1 MKPINILPLI
11 LLNLI
16 TTSVSA
22 QQEKGYAPVNGL
34 KLYYEIHGEG
44 KPILLFHG
52 SYMSIDGW
60 GHFLQQ
66 LAKTRKVIAVEMQG
80 HGHTAD
86 IDRPFSYASMA
97 DDAAQLLK
105 YLKIDK
111 ADILGYSLG
120 GTIALE
126 FGIKHPELTDKI
138 VVISSVFKH
147 EGWSADVRNAL
158 KSMKPEFLDKT
169 PMKTEYDKIAPDPKH
184 WRDFVKKLTDFDN
197 TDFNL
202 GEENIKNMKSPVML
216 IMGDNDGV
224 DPDHTIQMYRLLG
237 GLVFADMTGLPKSQ
251 LAILPGKTHVS
262 LMENTQPMA
271 DMIKAFLDGKKTK
284 K

>member
-1 MKPINILPLI
+1 MKQINILPLI

-22 QQEKGYAPVNGL
+22 QQQKGFAPVNGL

-52 SYMSIDGW
+52 SYMGIDSW

-66 LAKTRKVIAVEMQG
+66 LAKTRQVIAVEMQG

-86 IDRPFSYASMA
+86 IDRPFSYTSMA

-126 FGIKHPELTDKI
+126 FGIRHPELTNNI

-147 EGWSADVRNAL
+147 EGWSEDVRTAL
-158 KSMKPEFLDKT
+158 KSIKPEFLDNT
-169 PMKTEYDKIAPDPKH
+169 PMKAEYDRIAPNPKH
-184 WRDFVKKLTDFDN
+184 WRSFVKKLTDFGN

-202 GEENIKNMKSPVML
+202 GEENIKNMKSPVLL

-224 DPDHTIQMYRLLG
+224 DPDHIIQIYRLLG
-237 GLVFADMTGLPKSQ
+237 GSVFADMAGLPKSQ

-262 LMENTQPMA
+262 LMEETQPMA
-271 DMIKAFLDGKKTK
+271 DMINAFLDRKKTK

>member
-1 MKPINILPLI
+1 MKPINVLPLI

-16 TTSVSA
+16 TTSASS

-52 SYMSIDGW
+52 SYMSIEGW
-60 GHFLQQ
+60 GHFLPQ

-86 IDRPFSYASMA
+86 IDRPFSYTSMA

-105 YLKIDK
+105 YLKIEK
-111 ADILGYSLG
+111 VDILGYSFG

-147 EGWSADVRNAL
+147 EGWSADVRSAL
-158 KSMKPEFLDKT
+158 KSITPDFLDNT
-169 PMKTEYDKIAPDPKH
+169 PMKAEYDRIAPNPKH
-184 WRDFVKKLTDFDN
+184 WKDFVKKTDQF
-197 TDFNL
+197 
-202 GEENIKNMKSPVML
+202 
-216 IMGDNDGV
+216 
-224 DPDHTIQMYRLLG
+224 
-237 GLVFADMTGLPKSQ
+237 
-251 LAILPGKTHVS
+251 
-262 LMENTQPMA
+262 
-271 DMIKAFLDGKKTK
+271 
-284 K
+284 